1 MTANDVLVRQLERQL
16 ESFIKTFEKVPA
28 DKLDWA
34 PEGCRSALDQGQEVA
49 TVIGDHWELYESR
62 KMEWSDEGFVE
73 WLNARSQLKTR
84 GQILDRLKQDTQK
97 LIDFART
104 LPATELMATTEMPF
118 PGEFRVVDNI
128 TYHTWNMSYHE
139 GQINMILMMLGIDPM
154 GG

>member
-28 DKLDWA
+28 DKLEWA

-62 KMEWSDEGFVE
+62 KMVWSEEAFSK
-73 WLNARSQLKTR
+73 WLKARAQLKSR
-84 GQILDRLKQDTQK
+84 EQIVARLKLDTQK
-97 LIDFART
+97 LIEYTRS
-104 LPATELMATTEMPF
+104 LPANDLMAPTEMPF
-118 PGEFRVVDNI
+118 QGEFRMVDNI